1 MEETVSSKESKFKTI
16 LKNLGYFLS
25 SKIFLKNLAYMLLTI
40 LGLLF
45 LVHFGMKWYTQHGKS
60 LQVPSFANMT
70 FKEAQQKA
78 SNHNLSV
85 IINDSIWTDK
95 YPPGT
100 ILKQSPEALSSV
112 KKNRSVYLTITK
124 FQAEEAILPK
134 LAGNDNFDYYKKRL
148 ALDNITLKVRQKR
161 FNNQLQDKTILYIY
175 VDGERLSNSEL
186 NKGFKVKKGTEVEA
200 VITTRGA
207 GSAAIPDLKCK
218 TLEEAEFLVNGTK
231 LSVGSIFK
239 DGTAEGYDGTLYVW
253 KQEPRFIE
261 GNTLKVGSSI
271 DIHVTRRRPSNCR

>member
-1 MEETVSSKESKFKTI
+1 MEETVSSKDSKFKTI
-16 LKNLGYFLS
+16 LKNIGYFLS
-25 SKIFLKNLAYMLLTI
+25 SKIFLKNLAFMLLTI

-70 FKEAQQKA
+70 FEEAQQKA
-78 SNHNLSV
+78 SNHKLNV
-85 IINDSIWTDK
+85 IVNDSIWTDK

-100 ILKQSPEALSSV
+100 ILKQSPEALASV

-148 ALDNITLKVRQKR
+148 KLDNIDLKVRQKR
-161 FNNQLQDKTILYIY
+161 FNNKLQDKTILYIY
-175 VDGERLSNSEL
+175 VNGERISSSDL

-207 GSAAIPDLKCK
+207 GYAAIPDLKCK
-218 TLEEAEFLVNGTK
+218 TLEEAEFLINGTK
-231 LSVGSIFK
+231 LSMGSIFK
-239 DGTAEGYDGTLYVW
+239 DDGAEAYGGTLYVW
-253 KQEPRFIE
+253 KQEPRYIE

-271 DIHVTRRRPSNCR
+271 DIHVTRRRPSSCR

>member
-1 MEETVSSKESKFKTI
+1 MEETLSSKDSKFKTI
-16 LKNLGYFLS
+16 LKNIGYFLS

-70 FKEAQQKA
+70 LDEAQQKA
-78 SNHNLSV
+78 SNHKLTV
-85 IINDSIWTDK
+85 IVNDSIWTDK

-100 ILKQSPEALSSV
+100 ILKQSPEALASV

-148 ALDNITLKVRQKR
+148 QLDNITLKVRKKQFSNK
-161 FNNQLQDKTILYIY
+161 LQDNTILSIY
-175 VDGERLSNSEL
+175 VDGEKISNSAL
-186 NKGFKVKKGTEVEA
+186 NKGYKVKKGTEVEA

>member
-1 MEETVSSKESKFKTI
+1 MEETIQPKQSKFKTI
-16 LKNLGYFLS
+16 LKNLGYFLT
-25 SKIFLKNLAYMLLTI
+25 SKIFLKNLAFMLLTI
-40 LGLLF
+40 VGLLF

-70 FKEAQQKA
+70 LEEAQRKA

-85 IINDSIWTDK
+85 IVNDSIWTDK

-100 ILKQSPEALSSV
+100 ILKQSPEALASV

-124 FQAEEAILPK
+124 FQAEEIILPK

-148 ALDNITLKVRQKR
+148 ELD
-161 FNNQLQDKTILYIY
+161 D
-175 VDGERLSNSEL
+175 L
-186 NKGFKVKKGTEVEA
+186 NKGYKVKKGTEVEA
-200 VITTRGA
+200 IITTRGA

-218 TLEEAEFLVNGTK
+218 TLEEAEFLINGTK

-239 DGTAEGYDGTLYVW
+239 DGSAEGYDGTVYV
-253 KQEPRFIE
+253 
-261 GNTLKVGSSI
+261 V
-271 DIHVTRRRPSNCR
+271 